1 MTKVPSDREREGE
14 KYRDLER
21 DREREREKGRYRGLD
36 RERGTVNELR
46 KLVVSLEMF

>member
-21 DREREREKGRYRGLD
+21 DRERERRGDTEALTEREGRSMNCANL
-36 RERGTVNELR
+36 L
-46 KLVVSLEMF
+46 

>member
-21 DREREREKGRYRGLD
+21 DREREKGRYRGLD